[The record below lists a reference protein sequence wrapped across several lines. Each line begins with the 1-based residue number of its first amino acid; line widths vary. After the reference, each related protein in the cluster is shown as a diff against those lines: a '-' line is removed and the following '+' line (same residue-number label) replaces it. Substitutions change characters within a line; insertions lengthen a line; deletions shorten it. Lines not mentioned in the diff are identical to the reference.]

1 MLLNDFLPKDLQGKY
16 SFVDGSN
23 KPIKSDGPGVQLNKW
38 GFVNVA
44 EITEAKIKDLI
55 ARKCTFI
62 IKLEKE
68 KEVK

>member
-1 MLLNDFLPKDLQGKY
+1 MLLNGFLPKDLQGKY
-16 SFVDGSN
+16 SFVDGNN
-23 KPIKSDGPGVQLNKW
+23 KPIRSNGPGVQLNKW

-44 EITEAKIKDLI
+44 EINESKIKDLI
-55 ARKCTFI
+55 GRKCPFL